1 MKNILYKTLIHFII
15 RLYNTQR
22 ITVNNMVIL
31 DSGHIFQYNLPRT
44 AAKLTRLHNKCVT
57 RLHTGLQEIW
67 DWGWLPL
74 VVGTEATASDFSNR
88 GRLTSKI
95 RRKL

>member
-31 DSGHIFQYNLPRT
+31 DNGHIFQYNLPRT
-44 AAKLTRLHNKCVT
+44 AAKLTSVLPDCTQVYRKYGIGDGCLWWWEQK
-57 RLHTGLQEIW
+57 LQPQIFLIEE
-67 DWGWLPL
+67 D
-74 VVGTEATASDFSNR
+74 
-88 GRLTSKI
+88 
-95 RRKL
+95 